1 MKKALALNVVEVL
14 DHSEIETSGEAWHD
28 VNGIPERYTET
39 YRRYEGKA
47 ISLLRQLWQ
56 KLDNTITLTDA
67 EAVVLVSGFCGCCD
81 GGINLENAVAKLRK
95 QGFTKQILAVPVAG
109 HELEIDLSDLP
120 GVRTIFRPENTDEI
134 LQLLEV

>member
-14 DHSEIETSGEAWHD
+14 DHNETEFSGEAWS
-28 VNGIPERYTET
+28 NARIPERYIEV
-39 YRRYEGKA
+39 YRRYDWKVTP
-47 ISLLRQLWQ
+47 LLDQLRQ
-56 KLDNTITLTDA
+56 KFDSTTTLADA

-95 QGFTKQILAVPVAG
+95 QGFTGQILAVPVAG

-120 GVRTIFRPENTDEI
+120 GVRTVFRPENADEI
-134 LQLLEV
+134 LHLLEG